1 MAARKPKAPVNEVR
15 GLKFEVNDE
24 FMASW
29 AAFKMLRQFNED
41 ELSDFDKLDL
51 SMKLISLATGLTEDD
66 IVAAAGGEL
75 AKATDV
81 VELAMEIITTIA
93 PKNS

>member
-1 MAARKPKAPVNEVR
+1 MAARKPKATHDVR
-15 GLKFEVNDE
+15 GLEFDVNSE

-29 AAFKMLRQFNED
+29 AAFKMLRKFNED
-41 ELSDFDKLDL
+41 GLSDFEKLDL
-51 SMKLISLATGLTEDD
+51 SIELINLATGLTEDD

-81 VELAMEIITTIA
+81 VELAMEIVTAIA